1 MTKKILLLA
10 ALCAT
15 IGINGCSSLGAQRL
29 RADQVDYA
37 RALGDATKREIL
49 SAVVGLRYA
58 DTPGFLNVSQIIAA
72 YSFDASASALVTA
85 GQSSLNYARANANST
100 LSYSN
105 HPTFT
110 FTPTTGEAYATA
122 FIRPLPP
129 TLFLPLA
136 DSGTPIDL
144 LLRLTAQSI
153 GGLQNG
159 SSLGGPNG
167 NGSPQFFDLLHVLRR
182 LQLAGELTVAS
193 GEVDHGGGV
202 SITLGATPSGESPQT
217 TQDLA
222 TVRRLLRL
230 SDKTKTYQVI
240 YGQTLDRGDT
250 IPMVPR
256 SVLSILSNLG
266 AQVDVPAA
274 DVKRGATMPTVT
286 LVGGETRPTVI
297 VHSGAKAPADD
308 TYVEITYRG
317 TAYWVLQS
325 DFDSKY
331 ALTIV
336 QNLMALAQSNQDVKT
351 PIITVPAS

>member
-1 MTKKILLLA
+1 MTKKIFLLA

-15 IGINGCSSLGAQRL
+15 IGINGCTSLGAQRL

-72 YSFDASASALVTA
+72 YSFDASGTALINA
-85 GQSSLNYARANANST
+85 GSSFNNYARANANGT

-136 DSGTPIDL
+136 DSGMPIDL
-144 LLRLTAQSI
+144 LLRLTAQSV

-167 NGSPQFFDLLHVLRR
+167 NGSPEFFELLHALRR
-182 LQLAGELTVAS
+182 LQLAGELTVAYS
-193 GEVDHGGGV
+193 EVNHVGGV
-202 SITLGATPSGESPQT
+202 SMTLGATPSGESSQT
-217 TQDLA
+217 AQDLA
-222 TVRRLLRL
+222 AVRRLLRL
-230 SDKTKTYQVI
+230 SNKTKTYQVI
-240 YGQTLDRGDT
+240 YGQTLDRPDT
-250 IPMVPR
+250 IPMVTR

-266 AQVDVPAA
+266 AQIEVPDA
-274 DVKRGATMPTVT
+274 DVKSGATIPTVA
-286 LVGGETRPTVI
+286 LVGGETRPTV
-297 VHSGAKAPADD
+297 VVRTGEKSPADA
-308 TYVEITYRG
+308 YVAVDYRG
-317 TAYWVLQS
+317 HAYWIQQS

-331 ALTIV
+331 ALTVV
-336 QNLMALAQSNQDVKT
+336 QNLMALAQASQDVKT
-351 PIITVPAS
+351 PVITVPAS